1 MKSFFVRWFCTSV
14 AVAIAVRL
22 TPMSADSLI
31 ALLLMSLVLGII
43 NALIRPVLLLLSLPF
58 IFVTL
63 GLFIL
68 VINALLI
75 QLAGRIVSGF
85 HVGSFGSSFFG
96 AIIISVVNWG
106 LSGFFKDG
114 NGQYQVLTRRDQL
127 KGMKQVEGREIE

>member
-1 MKSFFVRWFCTSV
+1 M
-14 AVAIAVRL
+14 AIAVFF
-22 TPMSADSLI
+22 TPMSADSVI
-31 ALLLMSLVLGII
+31 ALLMMSLVLGII

-85 HVGSFGSSFFG
+85 HVGSFWSSFFG

>member
-1 MKSFFVRWFCTSV
+1 M
-14 AVAIAVRL
+14 AIAVGL
-22 TPMSADSLI
+22 TPMSADSVI
-31 ALLLMSLVLGII
+31 ALLMMSLVLGII

-68 VINALLI
+68 VINAFLI
-75 QLAGRIVSGF
+75 QFAGWFVRGF
-85 HVGSFGSSFFG
+85 HVGGFWSSFFG

-106 LSGFFKDG
+106 LSGVFKDG
-114 NGQYQVLTRRDQL
+114 NGQYQVLTRREQL

>member
-22 TPMSADSLI
+22 TPMSADNLI
-31 ALLLMSLVLGII
+31 ALLMMSLVLGIV
-43 NALIRPVLLLLSLPF
+43 NALIRPVLSLPF

-68 VINALLI
+68 VINALMI
-75 QLAGRIVSGF
+75 QLAGGIVPGF

-106 LSGFFKDG
+106 LSGVFKDG
-114 NGQYQVLTRRDQL
+114 NGQYQVLTRHDQL

>member
-14 AVAIAVRL
+14 AVAIAVFF
-22 TPMSADSLI
+22 TPMSADSVI
-31 ALLLMSLVLGII
+31 ALLMMSLVLGII

-85 HVGSFGSSFFG
+85 HVGGFWSSFFG

-106 LSGFFKDG
+106 LSGFFKDD

>member
-1 MKSFFVRWFCTSV
+1 M
-14 AVAIAVRL
+14 AIAVRL
-22 TPMSADSLI
+22 TPMSADNLI
-31 ALLLMSLVLGII
+31 ALLMMSLVLGIV

-68 VINALLI
+68 VINALMI
-75 QLAGRIVSGF
+75 QLAGGIVPGF

-106 LSGFFKDG
+106 LSGVFKDG
-114 NGQYQVLTRRDQL
+114 NGQYQVLTRHDQL

>member
-22 TPMSADSLI
+22 TPMSADSVI
-31 ALLLMSLVLGII
+31 ALLMMSLVLVIV

-85 HVGSFGSSFFG
+85 HVGSFWSSFFG

-106 LSGFFKDG
+106 LSGVFKDG
-114 NGQYQVLTRRDQL
+114 NGQYQVLTRREQL